1 MKLKRLFFLH
11 MFSYNLEEINQTL
24 QRGQI
29 LETHHILAFFL
40 KCSAAE
46 GKLSESQ
53 CQKKK
58 TPLVIEQV
66 PLSLSL
72 TLIQLSI
79 KLTFLHKYYKCSLH
93 NLNLNVSEVKD
104 NIETDN
110 SYLSSRL
117 FYLNSQLNTRQNCR
131 NEIYFIYSCLQH
143 RLQIQ

>member
-24 QRGQI
+24 QRGEI

-46 GKLSESQ
+46 GR
-53 CQKKK
+53 KK